1 MLIGLDLVHR
11 EKCEKH
17 LTPAIYIYIWCHLCV
32 SWRGRDFRTNIHNKL
47 SLITKKKYTYNIA
60 YTNTPHA
67 DGYNLK
73 LEYKEFD
80 CKIQ

>member
-1 MLIGLDLVHR
+1 M
-11 EKCEKH
+11 
-17 LTPAIYIYIWCHLCV
+17 
-32 SWRGRDFRTNIHNKL
+32 DFYTNIDNNL
-47 SLITKKKYTYNIA
+47 SLIIKNHAYNIV

-80 CKIQ
+80 SDSIIMFLWVPTI